1 MNKVTSFVFLSRFTI
16 QNFPLINPTHET
28 LELQVRN
35 SNPDHF
41 VLDSQKL
48 QVSIFRKP
56 SILSL
61 PEHLPILVLGYCGI
75 LAFQLLM
82 RFQMSKI

>member
-1 MNKVTSFVFLSRFTI
+1 MNKVTSFVFLSRFII
-16 QNFPLINPTHET
+16 QNFPLVNPTHET

-35 SNPDHF
+35 SNPDNF
-41 VLDSQKL
+41 VLDSHKL
-48 QVSIFRKP
+48 PVSISRKP
-56 SILSL
+56 NILSL
-61 PEHLPILVLGYCGI
+61 PEHFPIPVLGHCGI